1 MLSNCAEVTTVT
13 SLWSL
18 RLQHRHLPLPQAS
31 ALRCFASWVYVSW
44 CDPQLGL
51 SVLISEAKNA
61 WDSKLDKTGSHHDS
75 QLPAPWPQFTHLEMG
90 AFVKFE
96 VCKSLAHCLAYRDWI
111 IHTLT

>member
-1 MLSNCAEVTTVT
+1 M
-13 SLWSL
+13 
-18 RLQHRHLPLPQAS
+18 
-31 ALRCFASWVYVSW
+31 SW

-51 SVLISEAKNA
+51 SVLISEAKKA

-96 VCKSLAHCLAYRDWI
+96 VCKSLAHCLAYSDWI